1 LKEFLI
7 IFLMAFLWSCTSC
20 NEDKPQIDDLRVD
33 NDVSGS
39 ESEEDSLDE
48 NSDPDKITDL
58 DNESDDSPDAD
69 VDTAVECLDLKIQEN
84 VIKTA
89 FPFKDK
95 DGRST
100 FCRSGCDT
108 PTETDPQCVRN
119 IWEWDNWEKYQKYL
133 AAEKEDPEQ
142 TNERECYSWP
152 CELPDMK
159 GSTGGSLVSKCDRR
173 ISVNGYRST
182 MGAVWTHGMSNGVA
196 GMYMTG
202 SGAIEYDP
210 EKDVFVKV
218 GKANGRLSFNKNRSI
233 VLVFDSFAPDNPSYK
248 SFVVSVLK
256 KDGEYNYEL
265 IYDNKGHNA
274 FMGNPSFVGENWVL
288 IQICEGDR
296 GPCDVKYSRTDK
308 WEWHSLDIGSVY
320 EGNIVGNK
328 LTFLT
333 PDETADRQI
342 YYCDLSK
349 YPESYKECTKATRKD
364 GTGKY
369 EKGHSPRIDEDN
381 ENRLIYYMYED
392 EGPPTLIEVN
402 YSGENNPEYKEI
414 EVDQYMQPHK
424 VKGNLMM
431 FTGWRGS
438 KIISC
443 WYRFDKQ
450 KSYCPV
456 INNEG
461 MEFSTFDGKWWLWR
475 NSIDVQIRD
484 TECYC
489 KEEGI
494 CPFEE

>member
-1 LKEFLI
+1 MKEFLI

>member
-1 LKEFLI
+1 MRNILI
-7 IFLMAFLWSCTSC
+7 ILLLSVFWSCTSC
-20 NEDKPQIDDLRVD
+20 NSGETKNDIDT
-33 NDVSGS
+33 S
-39 ESEEDSLDE
+39 
-48 NSDPDKITDL
+48 PDKDSNLIDLDNIQSDIDTLVTDL
-58 DNESDDSPDAD
+58 DIIDTDTSQDINEFPDTDAD
-69 VDTAVECLDLKIQEN
+69 CLDLRYNEN
-84 VIKTA
+84 TVKTD
-89 FPFKDK
+89 FPFTDK
-95 DGRST
+95 NGKPT
-100 FCRSGCDT
+100 FCRPGCDT

-133 AAEKEDPEQ
+133 AAEKED
-142 TNERECYSWP
+142 TNQEWERECYPWP

-173 ISVNGYRST
+173 LSVNGYRST

-196 GMYMTG
+196 GMLMNRD
-202 SGAIEYDP
+202 AVEYDP
-210 EKDVFVKV
+210 EKDVFTKI
-218 GKANGRLSFNKNRSI
+218 GQAAGRVSYNKSRY
-233 VLVFDSFAPDNPSYK
+233 VFPVYDRPYDKEGYR
-248 SFVVSVLK
+248 SFVVSVEK
-256 KDGEYNYEL
+256 KNGKYFYEFIYNNE
-265 IYDNKGHNA
+265 INNA
-274 FMGNPSFVGENWVL
+274 FMSNPSFVGETWVL
-288 IQICEGDR
+288 IQICKGDTKF
-296 GPCDVKYSRTDK
+296 CDVKYSRTDK